1 MTKVKCREYSC
12 KYRKDGIC
20 TRSIIEIG
28 ETGCLSF
35 SWKEDM
41 SKEKEEHK

>member
-1 MTKVKCREYSC
+1 MTKVKCIVSSC
-12 KYRKDGIC
+12 KFKKNGVC
-20 TRSIIEIG
+20 VRSIIEIG

-35 SWKEDM
+35 SWEDK